1 MFESEFALY
10 SWLRLSVFTVSCCA
24 TSSLAAQD
32 IPNSFESVREQP
44 VRGQADRQLDPAIA
58 PVVQS
63 DIGDTAGDASGVTIG
78 AVSVNSRSQI
88 PPELLAAGYE
98 QFIGQNADQKT
109 LQELASAVSEAAR
122 SGGYVFASAQILPQ
136 AIKLGVVSVSLDP
149 GAIDEVRI
157 IGSQNKRLRKV
168 LDKLRCEAARS
179 DIVERQLLLAGDL
192 PGITLNGSSYLQE
205 NGKGILVVT
214 VSEDRSSGYASLDN
228 HGPNTLGPIRARL
241 RLDIAGLLSD
251 SDAVTTSVISSIAE
265 PKELTYVSLRY
276 TNVLG
281 DGDTSVGFSAS
292 AGRTRSG
299 SSLRALGLEGRNRYA
314 SVFASHALKRS
325 NDLNLW
331 LNAELAYLQSEQTL
345 SNSLFQQDEIVTAS
359 LNFAGNYNV
368 GTGRIYGGIGVTQGL
383 GILGANSAA
392 DPLSSRPNSSGQFTK
407 AHFWINSILNLG
419 QGFSTRLAA
428 TGQIASKP
436 LLAPHEIAVGGPNF
450 GRGFDYSERFGD
462 EGILGLAE
470 IRKDFNKVANWL
482 NWLQVYGF
490 VDGGYV
496 SNIGTGFGDG
506 SLLSTGGGFRAQIGK
521 FDLGVEAAAPVNEDR
536 FESDDRSSQ
545 INVQMGIQ
553 F

>member
-1 MFESEFALY
+1 MYRS
-10 SWLRLSVFTVSCCA
+10 LRLSVFTVSCCA
-24 TSSLAAQD
+24 ASSVTAQE

-44 VRGQADRQLDPAIA
+44 VQGQAESQSN
-58 PVVQS
+58 PVIVPIVQS
-63 DIGDTAGDASGVTIG
+63 DIANSAGDASGVTIG
-78 AVSVNSRSQI
+78 AVSVNSGSQI

-98 QFIGQNADQKT
+98 EYIGQNADRAT
-109 LQELASAVSEAAR
+109 LQQLASAVSEAAR
-122 SGGYVFASAQILPQ
+122 NGGYIFASAQIPAQ
-136 AIKLGVVSVSLDP
+136 SVKLGVVTVLLDP
-149 GAIDEVRI
+149 GAIDEIRI
-157 IGSQNKRLRKV
+157 NGSQNKRLRKI
-168 LDKLRCEAARS
+168 LNKLKCEAARS

-192 PGITLNGSSYLQE
+192 PGITLKNSSYLQE
-205 NGKGILVVT
+205 GGKGILVVT

-228 HGPNTLGPIRARL
+228 HGPKTLGPIRARL
-241 RLDIAGLLSD
+241 QLDIAGLLGD
-251 SDAVTTSVISSIAE
+251 SDVLTTNVISSIAE

-299 SSLRALGLEGRNRYA
+299 SSLRTLDLEGRNRYV

-359 LNFAGNYNV
+359 LNFTGNYNV
-368 GTGRIYGGIGVTQGL
+368 GIGRIYGGIGVTQGL
-383 GILGANSAA
+383 GILGANEAGN
-392 DPLSSRPNSSGQFTK
+392 PLNSRPDSSGQFTK
-407 AHFWINSILNLG
+407 AHFWINSILNMG

-428 TGQIASKP
+428 SGQIASKP
-436 LLAPHEIAVGGPNF
+436 LLAPHEIAVGGPYF
-450 GRGFDYSERFGD
+450 GRGFDFSERFGD

-470 IRKDFNKVANWL
+470 LRKDFNNVADWL
-482 NWLQVYGF
+482 NWLQVYGY

-496 SNIGTGFGDG
+496 SSIGAGFGDG
-506 SLLSTGGGFRAQIGK
+506 TLLSTGGGFRAQIGK
-521 FDLGVEAAAPVNEDR
+521 FDLGVEAAAPVNDDR
-536 FESDDRSSQ
+536 FESDDRSPK
-545 INVQMGIQ
+545 INVQMGIR